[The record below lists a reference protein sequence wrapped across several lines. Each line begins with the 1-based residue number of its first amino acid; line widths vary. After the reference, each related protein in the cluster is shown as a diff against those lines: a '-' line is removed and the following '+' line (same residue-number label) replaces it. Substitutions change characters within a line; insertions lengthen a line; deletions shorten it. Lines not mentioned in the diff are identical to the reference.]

1 MFGAVNKTI
10 SSVVETL
17 QSYLPSTYIVNGFHS
32 IYSSIQQL
40 FTWGSAQTTPISVA
54 PLSTVQVI
62 STPAKKEH
70 SSLGIS
76 LETTPISAAP
86 LSTVQVIDTPAKKEN
101 SSPTLVIKEMLDE
114 LDHITTIP
122 TTWGKIVENYS
133 NFTRGSMGAHDYM
146 YDELDP
152 LTQRTFIVRGLWA
165 REGKQ
170 RLIAVALKTISQ
182 YLPELPTYYS
192 TRATNI
198 FGGNRLYSSD
208 PTLSKQYSKI
218 MNTLVDTV
226 QQLMNKVTA
235 EAATAEELNGLIAFI
250 VQQNK
255 LFTEFSKEFASE
267 IRELEEGQD
276 YGYSNRDYGKK
287 GASLENILNYNTT
300 KVSSLEDILNDLGL
314 LSSGRLGRTILSSGF
329 LRGIFRLSQ
338 EQEPESTKQ
347 RRIAIAKEVINEYLP
362 TYLSYHS
369 AKAADTPYHNTPDA
383 AELAS
388 AELSENQVINILVK
402 AVQQLIHNVETG
414 NADFEDLIEF
424 IGLQDPLRIEFEI
437 KLKAAE
443 EEEAEAMAVAALQ
456 LLATPSNRDGL
467 PNTQQN

>member
-17 QSYLPSTYIVNGFHS
+17 QSYLPSTSIVNGFHS

-62 STPAKKEH
+62 STSAKKEH
-70 SSLGIS
+70 SSLGI
-76 LETTPISAAP
+76 LETPPISAAP

-114 LDHITTIP
+114 LDHITAIP
-122 TTWGKIVENYS
+122 TTWGKIVESYS
-133 NFTRGSMGAHDYM
+133 NFTRGPVGAHDYM
-146 YDELDP
+146 YDELDF
-152 LTQRTFIVRGLWA
+152 LTQRIFIVRGLWA

-235 EAATAEELNGLIAFI
+235 EAATEEELNGLIAFMI
-250 VQQNK
+250 QQNK
-255 LFTEFSKEFASE
+255 LFTEFSREFASE
-267 IRELEEGQD
+267 IRELEKGQG
-276 YGYSNRDYGKK
+276 YGSYDKE

-300 KVSSLEDILNDLGL
+300 KASSLKDILNDLGL
-314 LSSGRLGRTILSSGF
+314 ISSGTLIEIQRIQGFRRFQIRLQAVKGF
-329 LRGIFRLSQ
+329 K
-338 EQEPESTKQ
+338 EPESTKQ
-347 RRIAIAKEVINEYLP
+347 RRIDIAKDVINEYLP

-369 AKAADTPYHNTPDA
+369 AKAADTPYRNTLDA

-388 AELSENQVINILVK
+388 AELNENQVNNILVK
-402 AVQQLIHNVETG
+402 AVQQLIHNVEIG
-414 NADFEDLIEF
+414 NANSESLIEF
-424 IGLQDPLRIEFEI
+424 IDLQNPLRIEFER
-437 KLKAAE
+437 KLKAAK

-467 PNTQQN
+467 PNAQQN